1 MTRAGTRS
9 DQTPAAEELRVIIAT
24 LVRRFSLSE
33 RADVSCCGVT
43 VAQAATIEALGREPV
58 RLGPLARRLG
68 ISPSTLTRN
77 LERLE
82 KDGLVAREPD
92 PEDARASRIRRTS
105 AGERAARRVADQE
118 LAFAA
123 EVLERL
129 GAERG
134 AVMRALGELLAAVRE
149 ATEECCPG
157 AFDHLLEGV
166 AAHGGARRKGRE
178 REGCCGE

>member
-1 MTRAGTRS
+1 MKGADARS
-9 DQTPAAEELRVIIAT
+9 DPSAEELRVIIAT

-43 VAQAATIEALGREPV
+43 VAQAATLEALAREPV
-58 RLGPLARRLG
+58 RLGPLAKRLG

-92 PEDARASRIRRTS
+92 PEDARASRVRRTG

-118 LAFAA
+118 LAFAVK
-123 EVLERL
+123 VLARL
-129 GAERG
+129 GKERRG
-134 AVMRALGELLAAVRE
+134 EVMRALGELLAAVRE

-166 AAHGGARRKGRE
+166 AAHGGAGRKRRE
-178 REGCCGE
+178 RQGCCGE